1 MKTLDEST
9 KKIIVKKS
17 NNNFYSKDGTLL
29 IKDFE
34 TITADHVKL
43 LEKNHI
49 TIRRNDV
56 KESESELSPNKHAQ
70 IIDETVKEIRDIFQD
85 IRENKKIPL
94 VKIREQIVPIL
105 HDTNEDRKS
114 TRLNS

>member
-17 NNNFYSKDGTLL
+17 NNNVYSKDGTLL
-29 IKDFE
+29 IKAFE

-56 KESESELSPNKHAQ
+56 KESKSEISPNKHAQ
-70 IIDETVKEIRDIFQD
+70 IIDENVKEKGNIFKN
-85 IRENKKIPL
+85 IKENNKIYI
-94 VKIREQIVPIL
+94 VKIR
-105 HDTNEDRKS
+105 
-114 TRLNS
+114 